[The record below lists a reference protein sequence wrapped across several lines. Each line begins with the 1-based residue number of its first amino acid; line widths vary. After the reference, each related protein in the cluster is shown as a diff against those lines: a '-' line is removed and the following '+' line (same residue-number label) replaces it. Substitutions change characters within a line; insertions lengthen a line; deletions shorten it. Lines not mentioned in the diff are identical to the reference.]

1 MEVHGLL
8 QGRVCLIEGHGNQG
22 VFLEAARK

>member
-1 MEVHGLL
+1 MQVHGLL
-8 QGRVCLIEGHGNQG
+8 HGYVCLIEGRGDQG

>member
-1 MEVHGLL
+1 MDVYCLL
-8 QGRVCLIEGHGNQG
+8 QGRVCLIEGRGNQG